1 MTNLKK
7 FSIVVP
13 SRESDFILIKK
24 NLLSYLTVGA
34 EEFLLCVDDDSS
46 EEFIDNVNNLYEK
59 LKKKHTDISSL
70 RIIRV
75 ERRPDFQ
82 FHQAWVRRKG
92 FLSAKN
98 DYILTGDIDLFINKK
113 VVKAIETVG
122 QNNIGL
128 ASLQKFPFQSNLRFS
143 FITIWRM
150 MYQTLIRATYR
161 DVFTGLYALYRPY
174 WLDTEDEKIKN
185 LKNAKYAGLK
195 GSMLGEDTYLRDCME
210 KKHKCAYLRY
220 VGAVDLG
227 IALHDNPRMQIAL
240 GRYYFQQGK
249 SLYHA
254 FLAGFLYAHPEAIV
268 GYLYEKERVK
278 KGLSKMG
285 DVT

>member
-13 SRESDFILIKK
+13 SRESDFHLINK
-24 NLLSYLTVGA
+24 NLVSYLTVSA
-34 EEFLLCVDDDSS
+34 EEFLLCVDDDCSK
-46 EEFIDNVNNLYEK
+46 EFIDNVNNLYEK
-59 LKKKHTDISSL
+59 LKKKYTDISSL
-70 RIIRV
+70 RIIQV

-122 QNNIGL
+122 QNDIGL

-220 VGAVDLG
+220 VGAVDHG

-249 SLYHA
+249 SLLHA

>member
-1 MTNLKK
+1 MNNVNN

-13 SRESDFILIKK
+13 ARESDFPHIQNNFI
-24 NLLSYLTVGA
+24 SYLSVGA
-34 EEFLLCVDDDSS
+34 EELILCIDDDSS
-46 EEFIDNVNNLYEK
+46 NEFIENVNNLYEK
-59 LKKKHTDISSL
+59 LKKKHDNISSL
-70 RIIRV
+70 KILKI
-75 ERRPDFQ
+75 ERRPDYQ

-92 FLSAKN
+92 FLTAKN
-98 DYILTGDIDLFINKK
+98 DVILTGDIDLYINKC
-113 VVKAIETVG
+113 VLNAINIVG
-122 QNNIGL
+122 KNNVGL
-128 ASLQKFPFQSNLRFS
+128 TSLQKFPFQSNLRATFL
-143 FITIWRM
+143 TIWRL
-150 MYQTLIRATYR
+150 MYQMLIRATYR

-185 LKNAKYAGLK
+185 LQNAKYAGLK
-195 GSMLGEDTYLRDCME
+195 GSMLGEDTYLRDCMK
-210 KKHKCAYLRY
+210 KKHKCEYLRCI
-220 VGAVDLG
+220 GAVDYG

-249 SLYHA
+249 SLLHA
-254 FLAGFLYAHPEAIV
+254 LWAGFLYAHPEAIV

>member
-13 SRESDFILIKK
+13 SRESDFHLINK
-24 NLLSYLTVGA
+24 NLVSYLTVSA
-34 EEFLLCVDDDSS
+34 EEFLLCVDDDCSK
-46 EEFIDNVNNLYEK
+46 EFIDNVNNLYEK

-70 RIIRV
+70 RIIQV

-82 FHQAWVRRKG
+82 FHQAWIRRKG

-150 MYQTLIRATYR
+150 MYQTMIRATYR

-220 VGAVDLG
+220 VGAVDHG

-249 SLYHA
+249 SLLHA